1 VGFSYP
7 TYKSQLLQVGYRMLK
22 FCPLLFF
29 ALFENRPPS
38 LVRLF
43 PDLAFLTPC
52 MLRPT
57 PSMHVPLLI
66 IHYLPVSQE

>member
-1 VGFSYP
+1 MGFSYP

-43 PDLAFLTPC
+43 PDLAFLT
-52 MLRPT
+52 T
-57 PSMHVPLLI
+57 
-66 IHYLPVSQE
+66 